1 MWSLKRNNTN
11 EHKTER
17 DSELENKLMVARGKG
32 QLGLWQGH
40 VHTAILKM
48 DNQQKPIVQHTEL
61 CSMLCAS
68 LDGPQR
74 GLGENGYRHMHA
86 ESLYCSPETIK
97 TLLIDYEVTQQ
108 CPTLCY
114 PMDDTAHQAPLS
126 MEFSR
131 QEYWSGLPFSSP
143 CH

>member
-1 MWSLKRNNTN
+1 
-11 EHKTER
+11 
-17 DSELENKLMVARGKG
+17 MVAEGEGIVKDIGKVKYTLSYLKWITNKGLLYSTWNSAQCYVLAWMGLRGVWG
-32 QLGLWQGH
+32 R
-40 VHTAILKM
+40 M
-48 DNQQKPIVQHTEL
+48 DIGI
-61 CSMLCAS
+61 CM
-68 LDGPQR
+68 
-74 GLGENGYRHMHA
+74 A

-97 TLLIDYEVTQQ
+97 TLLIDYEVTQS
-108 CPTLCY
+108 CPTLCD